1 LAEPA
6 LDERPVGE
14 AGLMQRLSRP
24 SLDWLLVFV
33 PVSIVAD
40 LLGQTTVVFITSAIA
55 IVPLAGIIG
64 RSTDQVARRV
74 GSRLGGL
81 LNATLGNITELIVC
95 ILLINASNFAIVKA
109 SLIGSILGNL
119 LLVLGLSFVVG
130 GIHHKEQAFSSRAAG
145 VHSASLLL
153 AVAGLLMPALLI
165 LTTPDVTFFE
175 KEVVS
180 GVVAIVLI
188 LLYIAALAFTQ
199 ITHPHLFRAADEPA
213 TPTTTT
219 LRRSIVMLVVSALL
233 VGVESELLVSSL
245 GPALIALHLPAIFV
259 GLILIPIIG
268 NAAEHASAVYFA
280 AKDRVDLTLE
290 IAVGSSTQIA
300 LFVAPILVF
309 ISLAIGHPMDF
320 VFTAFEIAVVSLSTL
335 IVALIVLEGRSN
347 WLSGVQLVGAYIVV
361 GAAAFFIRSAT

>member
-1 LAEPA
+1 
-6 LDERPVGE
+6 
-14 AGLMQRLSRP
+14 MKRLGTP

-33 PVSIVAD
+33 PVSLVAD
-40 LLGQTTVVFITSAIA
+40 LLGQTEVVFITSALA
-55 IVPLAGIIG
+55 IVPLAGLIG

-95 ILLINASNFAIVKA
+95 VLLINASNFSIAKA

-119 LLVLGLSFVVG
+119 LLVLGLSFLVG
-130 GIHHKEQAFSSRAAG
+130 GVQHKEQSFNSRAAG

-165 LTTPDVTFFE
+165 LTTPQVGFTE
-175 KEVVS
+175 KEVLS

-188 LLYIAALAFTQ
+188 LMYLAALAFTQ
-199 ITHPHLFRAADEPA
+199 ITHPHLFRPPDESEA
-213 TPTTTT
+213 PTRT
-219 LRRSIVMLVVSALL
+219 LRRSVIMLAVAAGL

-245 GPALIALHLPAIFV
+245 TPAITALHLPPIFV
-259 GLILIPIIG
+259 GLILIPVIG

-280 AKDRVDLTLE
+280 AKDRLDLALE

-309 ISLAIGHPMDF
+309 ISLALGHPMDF
-320 VFTAFEIAVVSLSTL
+320 VFSAFEIAVVSLATL
-335 IVALIVLEGRSN
+335 IVALISLEGRSN
-347 WLSGVQLVGAYIVV
+347 WLSGVQLLGAYIVIA
-361 GAAAFFIRSAT
+361 AAAFFIRSAT

>member
-1 LAEPA
+1 
-6 LDERPVGE
+6 
-14 AGLMQRLSRP
+14 MKRLTQP

-33 PVSIVAD
+33 PISLAAD
-40 LLGQTTVVFITSAIA
+40 VLGQTTIMFITSALA
-55 IVPLAGIIG
+55 IVPLAGLIG

-74 GSRLGGL
+74 GPRLGGL

-95 ILLINASNFAIVKA
+95 IFLINASNFAIVKA

-130 GIHHKEQAFSSRAAG
+130 GIHHKEQRFSSRAAG

-165 LTTPDVTFFE
+165 LTTPEVGFVE

-180 GVVAIVLI
+180 SVVAIVLI
-188 LLYIAALAFTQ
+188 LLYLAALAFTQ
-199 ITHPHLFRAADEPA
+199 ITHPHLFQAADEPE
-213 TPTTTT
+213 TPTRS
-219 LRRSIVMLVVSALL
+219 LRGSIIVLVVSALL

-245 GPALIALHLPAIFV
+245 EPALVALHLPAIFV

-280 AKDRVDLTLE
+280 SKDRVDLTLE

-320 VFTAFEIAVVSLSTL
+320 VFTAFEIAVVSLATL

-347 WLSGVQLVGAYIVV
+347 WLSGVQLVGAYIVI

>member
-1 LAEPA
+1 
-6 LDERPVGE
+6 
-14 AGLMQRLSRP
+14 M
-24 SLDWLLVFV
+24 
-33 PVSIVAD
+33 
-40 LLGQTTVVFITSAIA
+40 
-55 IVPLAGIIG
+55 
-64 RSTDQVARRV
+64 
-74 GSRLGGL
+74 
-81 LNATLGNITELIVC
+81 
-95 ILLINASNFAIVKA
+95 
-109 SLIGSILGNL
+109 
-119 LLVLGLSFVVG
+119 
-130 GIHHKEQAFSSRAAG
+130 
-145 VHSASLLL
+145 
-153 AVAGLLMPALLI
+153 
-165 LTTPDVTFFE
+165 
-175 KEVVS
+175 S

-199 ITHPHLFRAADEPA
+199 ITHPHLFRAEDEPA
-213 TPTTTT
+213 TPTSS
-219 LRRSIVMLVVSALL
+219 LRRSILMLVVSALL

-245 GPALIALHLPAIFV
+245 EPALVALHLPAIFV

-347 WLSGVQLVGAYIVV
+347 WLSGVQLVGAYIVI
-361 GAAAFFIRSAT
+361 GAAAFFIRSAG